1 MNSINGNAENNM
13 FYVDALEGQANL
25 FLRSCGSLALAAASF
40 RCFAFNWWA
49 NRAFVVKFL

>member
-40 RCFAFNWWA
+40 RCFAFNW
-49 NRAFVVKFL
+49 